1 MSNQTSMHV
10 ATPGPGQMNM
20 YESSETG
27 QNHNVGLHTNNVCG
41 TKPSVL
47 YSNQFAPDLV
57 TSKSMYGC
65 AVSEPPYLATNMS
78 SVMPACGACNGCS
91 KQWNM
96 NVFGLRPV
104 SAPAFACGTPMNV
117 GSNSYGISDTNNA
130 SNPRAALQLGV
141 NPLTTVGVGNSNS
154 PSRYQYGA
162 TMKLKEDLR
171 ANMAHACTS
180 GSPAECKTAA
190 VQAQNLDQTVASYG
204 MVLPTSFLPDA
215 SEFYGTFGGPRPG
228 GF

>member
-1 MSNQTSMHV
+1 MSNHKGMSV

-20 YESSETG
+20 YESTETG
-27 QNHNVGLHTNNVCG
+27 RHSDVGPRTNNICASE
-41 TKPSVL
+41 PSVL

-65 AVSEPPYLATNMS
+65 VASDPPYLATNMS

-91 KQWNM
+91 KQWDM
-96 NVFGLRPV
+96 RVFGLRPV
-104 SAPAFACGTPMNV
+104 SAPAFACGTPMNA
-117 GSNSYGISDTNNA
+117 GSGPYGDL
-130 SNPRAALQLGV
+130 NPRAAMQLGV
-141 NPLTTVGVGNSNS
+141 NPLTTVGVGHSNS
-154 PSRYQYGA
+154 PARYKYGA
-162 TMKLKEDLR
+162 TMQLKENLR
-171 ANMAHACTS
+171 ANMAHACTK

-190 VQAQNLDQTVASYG
+190 IQAQNLDQTVASYG

-215 SEFYGTFGGPRPG
+215 TEFYGTFGGPRPG